1 MSSVNAPTEVSGIKY
16 KLEFSRNLHE
26 TLSRITEN
34 DIWFMGD
41 FSLKVGSENEGTVLK
56 RETWK
61 GMIN

>member
-1 MSSVNAPTEVSGIKY
+1 
-16 KLEFSRNLHE
+16 
-26 TLSRITEN
+26 
-34 DIWFMGD
+34 MGD